1 MFRSTRRTLLRPLVA
16 LSVVL
21 AAIATQP
28 TEAHAVDFCGF
39 YCAGL
44 GCPANRFTTCQSEF
58 GGTCGIMAVCA
69 EYDEFCGFTKV
80 RCYGD
85 VE

>member
-44 GCPANRFTTCQSEF
+44 
-58 GGTCGIMAVCA
+58 VL
-69 EYDEFCGFTKV
+69 
-80 RCYGD
+80 
-85 VE
+85 